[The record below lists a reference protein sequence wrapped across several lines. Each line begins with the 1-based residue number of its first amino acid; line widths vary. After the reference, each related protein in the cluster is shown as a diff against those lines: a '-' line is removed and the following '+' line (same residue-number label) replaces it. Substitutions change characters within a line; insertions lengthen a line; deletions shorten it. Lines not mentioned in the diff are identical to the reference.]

1 MRRLILL
8 VTLAWAGIAVYLTT
22 QPGYNPLV
30 QWFNRTIA
38 RTLVGGTLGH
48 LALFASVTLIGYIG
62 LRGWCNRPLALGLA
76 MLGALTA
83 GTGTE
88 VYQLL
93 VDGRQATLTDLLA
106 NWLGV
111 FMVGFALVSGMLA
124 LSVRYGF
131 RRRRHFRSEILL
143 R

>member
-8 VTLAWAGIAVYLTT
+8 VTLVWAGIAVYLTT

-48 LALFASVTLIGYIG
+48 LVLFASVTLIGYIG
-62 LRGWCNRPLALGLA
+62 LRGWCSRPLALGLA

-111 FMVGFALVSGMLA
+111 FMVGFVLVSGMLA
-124 LSVRYGF
+124 VSMRYGF
-131 RRRRHFRSEILL
+131 SRSQ
-143 R
+143 RVRNAASY